1 LVLSGLLQSQKLDA
15 IVLTTLVNVRYY
27 SGFTGSN
34 GWLVADASGLTL
46 LTDPR
51 YAIQANQ
58 EAQCRA
64 KAVRGPLLGALGK
77 QKWRRIG
84 VEAKRISHALY
95 EQFSKLGKLVD
106 ISDAVEAPRYVKT
119 AEEIERIRASVEL
132 NSQALERSLKKFRV
146 GMRERDLAAEIEYQ
160 MRKLG
165 ASGPA
170 FDTIVASGPHSAL
183 PHAQPRG
190 ERIEAGGYLLID
202 MGACLNGYM
211 SDMTRTYG
219 VGDMPPRAREI
230 YEAVLE
236 SQLAGLD
243 AVRPGKRAGAVH
255 AAVVK
260 VLSRHGLSKQFVHS
274 TGHGL
279 GLEIH
284 EAPRLGK
291 ACAAKLEAG
300 MVVTIEPGVYLE
312 GYGGVRIEDT
322 VLVTERGAERLTQTS
337 KAWTILG

>member
-15 IVLTTLVNVRYY
+15 IVVTTLVNVRYY

-34 GWLVADASGLTL
+34 GWLVADRRGLTL

-51 YAIQANQ
+51 YAIQAAQ
-58 EAQCRA
+58 EANCPA
-64 KAVRGPLLGALGK
+64 KVVRGPLLGALGK

-95 EQFSKLGKLVD
+95 EQLSQLGKLVD
-106 ISDAVEAPRYVKT
+106 VSDAVETPRYVKT
-119 AEEIERIRASVEL
+119 ADEIERIRASVEL

-170 FDTIVASGPHSAL
+170 FDTIVASGAHSAL
-183 PHAQPRG
+183 PHAQPRN

-243 AVRPGKRAGAVH
+243 AVKAGRRAGAVH

-260 VLSRHGLSKQFVHS
+260 VLARHGLSKQFVHS

-322 VLVTERGAERLTQTS
+322 VLVTETGAERLTQTS